1 MATDSS
7 REGGAECAAGGATRW
22 SASGDGVSFYIG
34 FGVVLYLIRINYVL
48 VCVSA
53 YVSAQILIIRI
64 NNGVTTKYQACISRY
79 H

>member
-1 MATDSS
+1 MGRTKGYTPWD
-7 REGGAECAAGGATRW
+7 EAG
-22 SASGDGVSFYIG
+22 GVSFYIG
-34 FGVVLYLIRINYVL
+34 SGVVLYLIRINYVL
-48 VCVSA
+48 VCVSV